1 MKTRLLTALL
11 GFGLIAQAQTVN
23 YFWYKYDAAG
33 NRTQRKFTVTNS
45 IPPSFRKAN
54 MGDTISEPT
63 KPVDKTPEVLQMA
76 GYRVTI
82 YPNPTLGHLKI
93 EVANFPTHQ
102 EAYYYIFN
110 VSGTT
115 IIPKTPYNQSVD
127 IDLTAYPTGLYVLR
141 NIIGNDIKD
150 WKIVKE

>member
-1 MKTRLLTALL
+1 MKTTLLIALL
-11 GFGLIAQAQTVN
+11 VFGFMAQAQN
-23 YFWYKYDAAG
+23 YFYYKYDASG
-33 NRTQRKFTVTNS
+33 NRTQRKFNITGS
-45 IPPSFRKAN
+45 RPDGFRKTSVA
-54 MGDTISEPT
+54 DTATQPV
-63 KPVDKTPEVLQMA
+63 KPADKIPEVLQMA
-76 GYRVTI
+76 GYQVTI

-93 EVANFPTHQ
+93 EVANFPTNQ
-102 EAYYYIFN
+102 EAYFYIFD

-127 IDLTAYPTGLYVLR
+127 IDLTTYPTGLYVLR